1 MCLSGCRQPGSKRKF
16 GNYVSINEEDTIVK
30 EPNKEIR
37 KPSNYFCADELLAKS
52 GGSIFRLTRIAMN
65 RALELAAGNPPLIS
79 HPSKNLTT
87 IALQEIAQGRIVY
100 KTNGMAKG
108 KKGTKEIKAD
118 LLEAESEVVEPS
130 NLE

>member
-1 MCLSGCRQPGSKRKF
+1 MSGCTRPGSKRKF
-16 GNYVSINEEDTIVK
+16 ENYISINQEDTIVK
-30 EPNKEIR
+30 EPNKETK
-37 KPSNYFCADELLAKS
+37 KPSNYFCADELLSKS

-87 IALQEIAQGRIVY
+87 IALQEIAQGRVVY
-100 KTNGMAKG
+100 KKNGTAKG
-108 KKGTKEIKAD
+108 KKGTKEE
-118 LLEAESEVVEPS
+118 LPETESEVVEPS